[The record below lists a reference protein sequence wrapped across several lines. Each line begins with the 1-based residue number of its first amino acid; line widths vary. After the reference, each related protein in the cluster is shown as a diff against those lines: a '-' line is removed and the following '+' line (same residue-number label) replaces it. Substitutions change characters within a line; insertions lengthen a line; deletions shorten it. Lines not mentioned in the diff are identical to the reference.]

1 MHGIPEEFY
10 SGWLSRWREGEG
22 VSLHEGT
29 MPPERW
35 MQQIWR
41 HQRLRRGELRCADG
55 RRVRVLHPGFWN
67 REPGPDFRGA
77 VLQFGE
83 NEVVTGDVEI
93 DLQPAGWF
101 GHGHAV
107 NPAYSRV
114 VLQVVWET
122 GGRAVERAVL
132 PMAPFLDCPLEE
144 MGPWLEDEAVSRVP
158 PTTPGRCCGPLRRQ
172 PTERVVALLEQA
184 ARARLDRKVA
194 ELGSRGRS
202 LGWSVVLWEAVFG
215 ALGYKHNVWPMRRMA
230 EVVSQAPE
238 GDEVMVWEARLLG
251 LAGLLPAELPR
262 GPAGGF
268 VRSLWDH
275 WWRERSA
282 WLGSELPV
290 SVWRLGGFR
299 PANHPTRRLALAAR
313 WLALPDWIQRVEQW
327 FLAEQ
332 NSRGRLARWVA
343 LLTPERQEARTG
355 TDAFWSEHWTLR
367 SRWQGGP
374 LPWIGPARATDLAI
388 NAVLPWLLA
397 RAAAGDLPGDHG
409 SMQAQ
414 LVRRW
419 MEWPSG
425 QDNADLRFARR
436 RLWGGAAPGVRW
448 TAARQQGLLQVRRDF
463 CLAAG
468 SLCAGCRFPRMIDIL
483 DGAGMASGGPRP

>member
-1 MHGIPEEFY
+1 MHGVPEAFY
-10 SGWLSRWREGEG
+10 SGWLSRSRDGDG
-22 VSLHEGT
+22 ASLHEGVT
-29 MPPERW
+29 PPERW

-55 RRVRVLHPGFWN
+55 RPVRVLHPGFWN

-107 NPAYSRV
+107 NPAYARV

-122 GGRAVERAVL
+122 GGRAVPRAVL

-144 MGPWLEDEAVSRVP
+144 MAPWLEDEAVSRVP

-194 ELGSRGRS
+194 QLGSRGRS
-202 LGWSVVLWEAVFG
+202 LGWTVVLWEAVFA
-215 ALGYKHNVWPMRRMA
+215 ALGYKQNVWPMRRMA
-230 EVVSQAPE
+230 ELINHTRA
-238 GDEVMVWEARLLG
+238 GDDVMGWEARLLG
-251 LAGLLPAELPR
+251 LAGLLPTELPR
-262 GPAGGF
+262 GPAGDF

-282 WLGSELPV
+282 WLGLELPA

-299 PANHPTRRLALAAR
+299 PANHPARRLAMAAR
-313 WLALPDWIQRVEQW
+313 WLASPDWIPSIERF
-327 FLAEQ
+327 FLTES
-332 NSRGRLARWVA
+332 NSRAGRGRWVA
-343 LLTPERQEARTG
+343 LLSPKPNEGRGG
-355 TDAFWSEHWTLR
+355 TEGFWAEHWTLR
-367 SRWQGGP
+367 SRWQAGP

-397 RAAAGDLPGDHG
+397 RVAAGELPGDQQ
-409 SMQAQ
+409 SMQAR

-419 MEWPSG
+419 MEWPAG

-436 RLWGGAAPGVRW
+436 RLWGGAAPGIRW

-468 SLCAGCRFPRMIDIL
+468 SLCLGCRFPRLIDAL
-483 DGAGMASGGPRP
+483 EGAVVAPQGPGP